1 MFIQPMSLLFTIHKS
16 LMSAYLK
23 LLELPFPWNQTK
35 LSIRREYLCE
45 YLSVLSTDK
54 TTIET
59 ALRVMECCLEAS
71 ATLSFKLK
79 PLPKQM
85 EDNLAFFVERI
96 ARVIPELKQFE
107 MARIERVL
115 KEQKVRYISID
126 LLYDTYDTWN
136 WSVFYCLGC
145 DTISW
150 CHKAIIGCPDPEL
163 VDRYLDIAKG
173 YERDSISILFFKR
186 LVAAICGAVSFRT
199 PIIAGSRGT
208 PLLAEWSRQ
217 EEAERAAQHA
227 RTLKMLGVDQSEQ
240 I

>member
-71 ATLSFKLK
+71 RTLDFKLK
-79 PLPKQM
+79 PLPEQM
-85 EDNLAFFVERI
+85 ENNWSFFVEKI
-96 ARVIPELKQFE
+96 AWVIPELKLSE

-115 KEQKVRYISID
+115 KEQKVRYISLD
-126 LLYDTYDTWN
+126 LLYNTDSTWI
-136 WSVFYCLGC
+136 WTVVHCLGC

-163 VDRYLDIAKG
+163 VDRYLAIAEG
-173 YERDSISILFFKR
+173 YERDSISILFFER

-199 PIIAGSRGT
+199 PIIAGDKGR
-208 PLLAEWSRQ
+208 PLLESWSRE
-217 EEAERAAQHA
+217 EEASRLAEHA
-227 RTLKMLGVDQSEQ
+227 RTSEWLG
-240 I
+240 IKPT